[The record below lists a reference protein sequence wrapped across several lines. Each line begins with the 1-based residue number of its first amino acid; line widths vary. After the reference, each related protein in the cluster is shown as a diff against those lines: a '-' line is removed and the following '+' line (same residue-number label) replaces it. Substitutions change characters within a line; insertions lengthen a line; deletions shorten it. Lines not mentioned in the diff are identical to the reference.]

1 MSLVL
6 VQDCREKRF
15 KHNEITNYCK
25 QIGLPIVRRMLNV
38 GDYRLAEM
46 DECGN
51 ITYINNVAVD
61 VKASG
66 KGKDCGV
73 LELANDLYRDKQ
85 MFNKKYRKSYK
96 DGVKLIVLVEQEV
109 KSLRELVSWR
119 SKFTKISGR
128 ELLDMIDTV
137 RISYGVD
144 FLFCAKETTGE
155 NLIKLLK
162 GEK

>member
-1 MSLVL
+1 M
-6 VQDCREKRF
+6 QDAREKRF
-15 KHNEITNYCK
+15 KHNEITDYCK
-25 QIGLPIVRRMLNV
+25 QIGLPIVRKMLNV

-61 VKASG
+61 VKSSG
-66 KGKDCGV
+66 KGTDCGIG
-73 LELANDLYRDKQ
+73 ELANDLYRDKLA
-85 MFNKKYRKSYK
+85 FNKKYKKCLK
-96 DGVKLIVLVEQEV
+96 DGIKLIVLVEQEV
-109 KSLRELVSWR
+109 KSLRELVSWKSPYTR
-119 SKFTKISGR
+119 ITGR

-137 RISYGVD
+137 QISYNVD

-155 NLIKLLK
+155 NLIRLLK